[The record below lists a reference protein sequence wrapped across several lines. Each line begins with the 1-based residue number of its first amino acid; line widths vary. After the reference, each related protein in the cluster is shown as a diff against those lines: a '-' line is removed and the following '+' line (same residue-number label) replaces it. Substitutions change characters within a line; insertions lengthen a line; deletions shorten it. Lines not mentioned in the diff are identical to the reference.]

1 RGRLMKAKWISA
13 TSSGDYVLCR
23 DLRSVT
29 LWDLA
34 MVTRFQLSDL
44 TVTIANPSREPWFEG
59 YLHMR
64 SEILKGV
71 QGVLNVNMEDFF
83 AGHMGQ
89 ERPSQP
95 TGDAERPASSF
106 RKLS

>member
-1 RGRLMKAKWISA
+1 
-13 TSSGDYVLCR
+13 
-23 DLRSVT
+23 
-29 LWDLA
+29 
-34 MVTRFQLSDL
+34 
-44 TVTIANPSREPWFEG
+44 
-59 YLHMR
+59 MR